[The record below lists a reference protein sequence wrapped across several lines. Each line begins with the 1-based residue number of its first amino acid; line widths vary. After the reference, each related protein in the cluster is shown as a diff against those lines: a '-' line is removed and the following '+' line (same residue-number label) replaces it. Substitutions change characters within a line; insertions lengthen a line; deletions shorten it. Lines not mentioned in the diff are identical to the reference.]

1 MFTYILRRLLL
12 LPLTLFFILLINFII
27 INLAPGDPV
36 SYVEISGDGASLQA
50 NRSLDTKNNERYL
63 QFREFYGLTLPIL
76 FNTWPFLSK
85 SEIKASLSA
94 LISRKWPAKQQE
106 MSAKEYQQL
115 LTTTVG
121 LTTRALEYSQGARTG
136 KIRAR
141 IGYAKYLTRR

>member
-63 QFREFYGLTLPIL
+63 QFREFY
-76 FNTWPFLSK
+76 
-85 SEIKASLSA
+85 
-94 LISRKWPAKQQE
+94 
-106 MSAKEYQQL
+106 
-115 LTTTVG
+115 
-121 LTTRALEYSQGARTG
+121 
-136 KIRAR
+136 
-141 IGYAKYLTRR
+141 